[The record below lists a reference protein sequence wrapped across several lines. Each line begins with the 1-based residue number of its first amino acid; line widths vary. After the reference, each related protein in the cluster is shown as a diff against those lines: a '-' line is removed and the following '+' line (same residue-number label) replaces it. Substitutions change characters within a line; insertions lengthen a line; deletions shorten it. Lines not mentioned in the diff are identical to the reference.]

1 MSDFERI
8 EMYYD
13 KGWATK
19 AQVGKYVYFG
29 KITSVQYQEIT
40 GDAYAA

>member
-1 MSDFERI
+1 MSDFERVK
-8 EMYYD
+8 MYYD

-19 AQVGKYVYFG
+19 AQVARYVNFG
-29 KITSVQYQEIT
+29 KITPEQYEEIT